1 MKMFRKFGS
10 IFDKAVDISAILA
23 AIIFIFTLV
32 AVNYGVIM
40 RYFLHRSQSWVV
52 EIASMSLV
60 YITFLST
67 TWLLKKDGHVTMD
80 LSTVILKPK
89 GEAILNTVISL
100 VCALLFLFFT
110 IYGTYIT
117 WDHFARGVFN
127 AHSVLRIPTGYT
139 LVIIPIGC
147 IFLFIQ
153 LLRRAWTNFLSIRQA
168 PSEEK

>member
-10 IFDKAVDISAILA
+10 IFDRAVDVLAILA
-23 AIIFIFTLV
+23 AIIFIFAMV
-32 AVNYGVIM
+32 SVNYGVIM

-52 EIASMSLV
+52 EITSMSLV
-60 YITFLST
+60 YIAFLST

-80 LSTVILKPK
+80 LSTVLLKPK
-89 GEAILNTVISL
+89 PLAILNIITSL
-100 VCALLFLFFT
+100 VCALMFLLFT

-117 WDHFARGVFN
+117 WDHFERGVFN

-147 IFLFIQ
+147 VFLFIQ
-153 LLRRAWTNFLSIRQA
+153 ILRRAWNIFLSIRRGPGTEQ
-168 PSEEK
+168 